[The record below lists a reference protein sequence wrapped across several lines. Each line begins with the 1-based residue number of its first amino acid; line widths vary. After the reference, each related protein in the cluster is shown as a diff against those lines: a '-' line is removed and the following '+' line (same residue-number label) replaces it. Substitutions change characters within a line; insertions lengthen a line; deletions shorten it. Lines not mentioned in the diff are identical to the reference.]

1 MEATCIS
8 ICSNGTQ
15 CSKRRKIVG
24 DGLRCGVHHN
34 ALLNYGPHTTAR
46 RELGYIHKKE
56 IAEFNKNYNDIVRQ
70 EVERGTN
77 RNAMWILNENHKADM
92 GVIVSRHIRIMAELV
107 GRQLEEVR
115 ITGIDPDIQA
125 RERDRARRN
134 DLLNRQRIRRNQ
146 LMLQQQQRLIM
157 LHRQVMPP
165 LVPADDMPH
174 LVPAEDV
181 RPLERFAADPQN
193 VHTTDTVRQTKEIV
207 ERVRTIP
214 VPEDYKWNTRV
225 VSKTIGEI
233 IAECQLT
240 SHAAAQMF
248 NQYVSNVAVYDIE
261 EGIYGKVLDS
271 VWQYIKTSPDKEDLC
286 KILKNEMTDNIGM
299 CAQGNLSRICNILA
313 GYLDGVGEQECLSER
328 LGRLLSS
335 VMSIES
341 IIERVEKACNI
352 LKENN
357 VPMDEWEVWM
367 DPVLEDNSLEIYEN
381 VKQTLAV

>member
-1 MEATCIS
+1 
-8 ICSNGTQ
+8 
-15 CSKRRKIVG
+15 
-24 DGLRCGVHHN
+24 
-34 ALLNYGPHTTAR
+34 
-46 RELGYIHKKE
+46 
-56 IAEFNKNYNDIVRQ
+56 
-70 EVERGTN
+70 
-77 RNAMWILNENHKADM
+77 MWILNENHKADM

-146 LMLQQQQRLIM
+146 HMLQQQQRLIM

-165 LVPADDMPH
+165 IVPADDMPP

-248 NQYVSNVAVYDIE
+248 NQYVSNVAIYDIE

>member
-1 MEATCIS
+1 MEEICIA
-8 ICSNGTQ
+8 IRSNGTQ
-15 CSKRRKIVG
+15 CNKKCNRLG
-24 DGLRCGVHHN
+24 TGLRCGMHHN
-34 ALLNYGPHTTAR
+34 SLMRFGPHTTAR
-46 RELGYIHKKE
+46 KELGYRHKKE
-56 IAEFNKNYNDIVRQ
+56 IDDFTKNYNDMVRQ
-70 EVERGTN
+70 EAERGTN
-77 RNAMWILNENHKADM
+77 RNTMWFLNQNHRADM
-92 GVIVSRHIRIMAELV
+92 GVILSRHIRIVAQLV
-107 GRQLEEVR
+107 AQQREEVR
-115 ITGIDPDIQA
+115 ITGVDPDRPA
-125 RERDRARRN
+125 RERDRARR
-134 DLLNRQRIRRNQ
+134 DGILNEQRIRRNQ
-146 LMLQQQQRLIM
+146 LLLQEQRLM
-157 LHRQVMPP
+157 L
-165 LVPADDMPH
+165 LPADDMPP
-174 LVPAEDV
+174 LIPADDV
-181 RPLERFAADPQN
+181 GPLERFATDPQN
-193 VHTTDTVRQTKEIV
+193 VHTTDAVRQTKDIV

-248 NQYVSNVAVYDIE
+248 NQYVSNVAIYDIE

-357 VPMDEWEVWM
+357 VPMDEWEVWI
-367 DPVLEDNSLEIYEN
+367 DPVLEDNSIEIYET

>member
-1 MEATCIS
+1 
-8 ICSNGTQ
+8 
-15 CSKRRKIVG
+15 
-24 DGLRCGVHHN
+24 
-34 ALLNYGPHTTAR
+34 
-46 RELGYIHKKE
+46 
-56 IAEFNKNYNDIVRQ
+56 
-70 EVERGTN
+70 
-77 RNAMWILNENHKADM
+77 
-92 GVIVSRHIRIMAELV
+92 
-107 GRQLEEVR
+107 
-115 ITGIDPDIQA
+115 
-125 RERDRARRN
+125 
-134 DLLNRQRIRRNQ
+134 
-146 LMLQQQQRLIM
+146 MLQQQQRLIM

-248 NQYVSNVAVYDIE
+248 NQYVSSVAIYDIE

-367 DPVLEDNSLEIYEN
+367 DPVLEDNSAEIYET